1 MVRGPGLPGALLNG
15 TVGKRGTVCFNRFL
29 HFRHVNPAVK
39 HAFASERSVESSP
52 SEDRGHPVRQQMPS
66 GSPDLC
72 VTHALFPIA
81 FFKILSPFMEI

>member
-15 TVGKRGTVCFNRFL
+15 TVGKNKFL

-39 HAFASERSVESSP
+39 HAFASEHSVESSP
-52 SEDRGHPVRQQMPS
+52 SENRGHPVRQPMPS

-72 VTHALFPIA
+72 DPRPLSHC
-81 FFKILSPFMEI
+81 FFKILSPLMEI